1 MEIRNNCDATATKV
15 VGEGGVSKDK
25 SGEGDKDKNMCPLE
39 HTGFHS
45 AIED

>member
-15 VGEGGVSKDK
+15 VGILQLMK
-25 SGEGDKDKNMCPLE
+25 SSDCEGDKDKNMCPLE